1 MSLPAIIPDAQVKRF
16 RFFSEYSLYEGM
28 TFEGHLYK
36 LVRTYDSRGRNKAFE
51 QACEWSN
58 QGRVVISTDNSQS
71 YSLWVDMRMA
81 VEITPVMGLPGN
93 ASAA

>member
-1 MSLPAIIPDAQVKRF
+1 MTLPAIIPDSQVKRF

-36 LVRTYDSRGRNKAFE
+36 LVRTYDGKSRDKVFE
-51 QACEWSN
+51 QACGYGY
-58 QGRVVISTDNSQS
+58 QGRVVISTRNSQS

-81 VEITPVMGLPGN
+81 VELTPVMELRGEL
-93 ASAA
+93 AAA